1 MCTEAPLQ
9 WRASAL
15 HRFASYLQALFCEV
29 LAIPVNLG
37 RLGNALAIWLGVQP
51 ADLFLYIFLP
61 PMLLDEA
68 VRIEY
73 FIFKKVVQQTCRSAA
88 TYCSC
93 NTVAW
98 AASSSILHGPLV
110 RHMIPRQ
117 ARIGGTC
124 IAAAQLSAR

>member
-1 MCTEAPLQ
+1 MACQ
-9 WRASAL
+9 RIASICFLPAGAL
-15 HRFASYLQALFCEV
+15 CEV

-73 FIFKKVVQQTCRSAA
+73 FIFKKVVQQTCRS
-88 TYCSC
+88 CSDLLLMQHC
-93 NTVAW
+93 GLGSVKQHT
-98 AASSSILHGPLV
+98 SMGLL
-110 RHMIPRQ
+110 
-117 ARIGGTC
+117 
-124 IAAAQLSAR
+124 